1 MTNQQ
6 PEESSNLGDLEDFT
20 YYMRGKVEAL
30 EMVMKSFLQVALG
43 NDEART
49 YFAGNFQHLLTIS
62 DDVMARGFITPARL
76 LEDAEYMRIGNA
88 VSAGYQEALTGFI
101 ELLGNGFRQDN
112 EKA

>member
-49 YFAGNFQHLLTIS
+49 AGPVYRN
-62 DDVMARGFITPARL
+62 PARL
-76 LEDAEYMRIGNA
+76 HDYAE
-88 VSAGYQEALTGFI
+88 LC
-101 ELLGNGFRQDN
+101 
-112 EKA
+112 